1 MMRAAVLTATNTLVI
16 EERPMPVRGEDE
28 VILRVRAAGICGSDL
43 PRVFAGKVYHF
54 PLVLG
59 HEFAGEV
66 VDAADPALIGTRAAI
81 FPLLPCR
88 KCAMCAE
95 EEYPLCADYDYY
107 GSRRDGAMEEYLAV
121 KIWNL
126 IPVPEG
132 LSLEEAAMCE
142 PAAVARHAIMR
153 AGISGGERVLVFG
166 AGPIGLMLGQWAM
179 SMGAASVA
187 FADIDER
194 KLVFAETMGFG
205 RQTEGAKYD
214 VVIEGAGAP
223 SALQGAIAAAEP
235 FGRLVLMGNASR
247 DMDIPQAVYQQILRK
262 QLTLTGTWNSSYNS
276 RVNDWKAALEAMASG
291 ALSAKPLI
299 THTYPLEEVRAAFDM
314 MGGREAF
321 YNKVMIVM

>member
-1 MMRAAVLTATNTLVI
+1 MKAVVLTETNKLVV
-16 EERPMPVRGEDE
+16 EERPMPTREADE
-28 VILRVRAAGICGSDL
+28 VILRVRAAGICGSDV

-66 VDAADPALIGTRAAI
+66 VDAEDPALIGTHAAV

-126 IPVPEG
+126 IPAPEG
-132 LSLEEAAMCE
+132 LSFEEAAMCE
-142 PAAVARHAIMR
+142 PAAVARHAVMR
-153 AGISGGERVLVFG
+153 ANLKGGERVLVFG

-187 FADIDER
+187 YADIDER
-194 KLVFAETMGFG
+194 KLAFAEQMGFT
-205 RQTEGAKYD
+205 RQAEGVRYD

-235 FGRLVLMGNASR
+235 FGRLVLMGNAAR
-247 DMDIPQAVYQQILRK
+247 DMDIPQPVYQQILRK
-262 QLTLTGTWNSSYNS
+262 QLTLSGTWNSSYNS
-276 RVNDWKAALEAMASG
+276 RINDWKAALEAMASG
-291 ALSAKPLI
+291 ALNAKALI
-299 THTYPLEEVRAAFDM
+299 THTYPLEETRAAFDL
-314 MGGREAF
+314 MGDRKEF
-321 YNKVMIVM
+321 FNKVMIVM

>member
-1 MMRAAVLTATNTLVI
+1 MKAVVLTATNTLEI
-16 EERPMPVRGEDE
+16 EERPMPAREADE

-43 PRVFAGKVYHF
+43 PRVFSGKVYHF

-66 VDAADPALIGTRAAI
+66 VDAEDPALIGTHAAV

-126 IPVPEG
+126 IPAPAG
-132 LSLEEAAMCE
+132 LSFEEAAMCE
-142 PAAVARHAIMR
+142 PAAVARHAVMR
-153 AGISGGERVLVFG
+153 ANLKGGERVLVFG

-187 FADIDER
+187 YADIDER
-194 KLVFAETMGFG
+194 KLAFAEEMGFT
-205 RQTEGAKYD
+205 RQAEGERYD
-214 VVIEGAGAP
+214 VIIEGAGAP

-235 FGRLVLMGNASR
+235 FGRLVLMGNAAR
-247 DMDIPQAVYQQILRK
+247 DMDIPQPVYQQILRK
-262 QLTLTGTWNSSYNS
+262 QLTLSGTWNSSYNS
-276 RVNDWKAALEAMASG
+276 RINDWKAALEAMASG
-291 ALSAKPLI
+291 ALNAKALI
-299 THTYPLEEVRAAFDM
+299 THTFPLQETRAAFDL
-314 MGGREAF
+314 MGDRKEF
-321 YNKVMIVM
+321 FNKVMIVM

>member
-1 MMRAAVLTATNTLVI
+1 MKAVVLTATNTLEI
-16 EERPMPVRGEDE
+16 EERPMPAREADE

-43 PRVFAGKVYHF
+43 PRVFSGKVYHF

-66 VDAADPALIGTRAAI
+66 VDAEDPALIGTYAAV

-121 KIWNL
+121 KVWNL
-126 IPVPEG
+126 IPAPAG
-132 LSLEEAAMCE
+132 LSFEEAAMCE
-142 PAAVARHAIMR
+142 PAAVARHAVMR
-153 AGISGGERVLVFG
+153 ANLKGGERVLVFG

-187 FADIDER
+187 YADIDER
-194 KLVFAETMGFG
+194 KLAFAEQMGFT
-205 RQTEGAKYD
+205 RQAEGERYD
-214 VVIEGAGAP
+214 VIIEGAGAP

-235 FGRLVLMGNASR
+235 FGRLVLMGNAAR
-247 DMDIPQAVYQQILRK
+247 DMDIPQPVYQQILRK
-262 QLTLTGTWNSSYNS
+262 QLTLSGTWNSSYNS
-276 RVNDWKAALEAMASG
+276 RINDWKAALEAMASG
-291 ALSAKPLI
+291 ALNAKALI
-299 THTYPLEEVRAAFDM
+299 THTFPLEETRAAFDL
-314 MGGREAF
+314 MGDRKEF
-321 YNKVMIVM
+321 FNKVMIVM

>member
-1 MMRAAVLTATNTLVI
+1 MKAVVLTATNTLEI
-16 EERPMPVRGEDE
+16 EERPMPAREADE

-43 PRVFAGKVYHF
+43 PRVFSGKVYHF

-66 VDAADPALIGTRAAI
+66 VDAEDPALIGTHAAV

-126 IPVPEG
+126 IPAPAG
-132 LSLEEAAMCE
+132 LSFEEAAMCE
-142 PAAVARHAIMR
+142 PAAVARHAVMR
-153 AGISGGERVLVFG
+153 ANLKGGERVLVFG

-187 FADIDER
+187 YADIDER
-194 KLVFAETMGFG
+194 KLAFAEEMGFT
-205 RQTEGAKYD
+205 RQAEGERYD
-214 VVIEGAGAP
+214 VIIEGAGAP

-235 FGRLVLMGNASR
+235 FGRLVLMGNAAR
-247 DMDIPQAVYQQILRK
+247 DMDIPQPVYQQILRK
-262 QLTLTGTWNSSYNS
+262 QLTLSGTWNSSYNS
-276 RVNDWKAALEAMASG
+276 RINDWKAALEAMASG
-291 ALSAKPLI
+291 ALNAKALI
-299 THTYPLEEVRAAFDM
+299 THTVPLQETRAAFDL
-314 MGGREAF
+314 MGDRKEF
-321 YNKVMIVM
+321 FNKVMIVM

>member
-1 MMRAAVLTATNTLVI
+1 MKAAVLTQTNTLVI
-16 EERPMPVRGEDE
+16 EERPMPVRNEDE
-28 VILRVRAAGICGSDL
+28 VILRVRAAGVCGSDL

-59 HEFAGEV
+59 HEFAGEI
-66 VDAADPALIGTRAAI
+66 VDADDPALIGTRAAV

-88 KCAMCAE
+88 KCAMCE
-95 EEYPLCADYDYY
+95 KEEYPLCADYDYY

-121 KIWNL
+121 KRWNL
-126 IPVPEG
+126 IPVPDG

-142 PAAVARHAIMR
+142 PAAVARHAVMR
-153 AGISGGERVLVFG
+153 ANLTGGEQLLVFG

-187 FADIDER
+187 YADIDER
-194 KLVFAETMGFG
+194 KLAFAEQMGFT
-205 RQTEGAKYD
+205 RQTQDMHYD

-223 SALQGAIAAAEP
+223 SALQGAIAAAKP

-247 DMDIPQAVYQQILRK
+247 DMDIPQPLYQQILRK
-262 QLTLTGTWNSSYNS
+262 QLTLSGTWNSSYND
-276 RVNDWKAALEAMASG
+276 RVNDWTAALAAMSTG
-291 ALSAKPLI
+291 ALRVKPLI

-314 MGGREAF
+314 VGSRKEF
-321 YNKVMIVM
+321 YNKVLIVM

>member
-1 MMRAAVLTATNTLVI
+1 MKAVVLTATNTLEI
-16 EERPMPVRGEDE
+16 EERPMPAREADE

-43 PRVFAGKVYHF
+43 PRVFSGKVYHF

-66 VDAADPALIGTRAAI
+66 VDAEDPALIGTHAAV

-126 IPVPEG
+126 IPAPAG
-132 LSLEEAAMCE
+132 LSFEEAAMCE
-142 PAAVARHAIMR
+142 PAAVARHAVMR
-153 AGISGGERVLVFG
+153 ANLKGGERVLVFG

-187 FADIDER
+187 YADIDER
-194 KLVFAETMGFG
+194 KLAFAEEMGFT
-205 RQTEGAKYD
+205 RQAEGERYD
-214 VVIEGAGAP
+214 VIIEGAGAP

-235 FGRLVLMGNASR
+235 FGRLVLMGNAAR
-247 DMDIPQAVYQQILRK
+247 DMDIPQPVYQQILRK
-262 QLTLTGTWNSSYNS
+262 QLTLSGTWNSSYNS
-276 RVNDWKAALEAMASG
+276 RINDWKAALEAMASG
-291 ALSAKPLI
+291 ALNAKALI
-299 THTYPLEEVRAAFDM
+299 THTFPLEETRAAFDL
-314 MGGREAF
+314 MGDRKEF
-321 YNKVMIVM
+321 FNKVMIVM

>member
-1 MMRAAVLTATNTLVI
+1 MKAVVLTATNTLEI
-16 EERPMPVRGEDE
+16 EERPMPAREADE

-43 PRVFAGKVYHF
+43 PRVFSGKVYHF

-66 VDAADPALIGTRAAI
+66 VDAEDPALIGTHAAV

-107 GSRRDGAMEEYLAV
+107 GSRRDGAMEEYLVV

-126 IPVPEG
+126 IPAPAG
-132 LSLEEAAMCE
+132 LSFEEAAMCE
-142 PAAVARHAIMR
+142 PAAVARHAVMR
-153 AGISGGERVLVFG
+153 TNLKGGERVLVFG

-187 FADIDER
+187 YADIDER
-194 KLVFAETMGFG
+194 KLAFAEEMGFT
-205 RQTEGAKYD
+205 RQAEGERYD
-214 VVIEGAGAP
+214 VIIEGAGAP

-235 FGRLVLMGNASR
+235 FGRLVLMGNAAR
-247 DMDIPQAVYQQILRK
+247 DMDIPQLVYQQILRK
-262 QLTLTGTWNSSYNS
+262 QLTLSGTWNSSYNS
-276 RVNDWKAALEAMASG
+276 RINDWKAALEAMASG
-291 ALSAKPLI
+291 ALNAKALI
-299 THTYPLEEVRAAFDM
+299 THTFPLEETRAAFDL
-314 MGGREAF
+314 MGDRKEF
-321 YNKVMIVM
+321 FNKVMIVM

>member
-1 MMRAAVLTATNTLVI
+1 MKAVVLTQTNTLVV
-16 EERPMPVRGEDE
+16 EERPMPTREADE
-28 VILRVRAAGICGSDL
+28 VILRVRAVGICGSDV

-66 VDAADPALIGTRAAI
+66 VDAEDPALIGTHAAV

-95 EEYPLCADYDYY
+95 EEYPLCAGYDYY

-126 IPVPEG
+126 IPCPEG
-132 LSLEEAAMCE
+132 LSFEEAAMCE

-153 AGISGGERVLVFG
+153 ANLKGGERVLVFG

-187 FADIDER
+187 YADIDER
-194 KLVFAETMGFG
+194 KLAFAEQMGFA
-205 RQTEGAKYD
+205 RQAEDVRYD

-235 FGRLVLMGNASR
+235 FGRLVLMGNAAR
-247 DMDIPQAVYQQILRK
+247 DMDIPQPVYQQILRK
-262 QLTLTGTWNSSYNS
+262 QLTLSGTWNSSYNS

-291 ALSAKPLI
+291 ALNAKALI
-299 THTYPLEEVRAAFDM
+299 THTYPLEETRAAFDL
-314 MGGREAF
+314 MGDRKDF
-321 YNKVMIVM
+321 FNKVMIVM

>member
-1 MMRAAVLTATNTLVI
+1 MKAAVLTQTNTIVI

-28 VILRVRAAGICGSDL
+28 VILRVRAAGVCGSDL

-66 VDAADPALIGTRAAI
+66 VDAADPKLVGTRAAV

-126 IPVPEG
+126 IPVPDG

-142 PAAVARHAIMR
+142 PAAVARHAISR
-153 AGISGGERVLVFG
+153 ANLGGGERVLVFG

-179 SMGAASVA
+179 SAGAASVA
-187 FADIDER
+187 YADIDER
-194 KLVFAETMGFG
+194 KLAFAEKMGFT
-205 RQTEGAKYD
+205 RQAEGARYD

-223 SALQGAIAAAEP
+223 SAFQGAIAAAEP
-235 FGRLVLMGNASR
+235 FGRIVLMGNASR
-247 DMDIPQAVYQQILRK
+247 DMDLPQPVYQQILRK
-262 QLTLTGTWNSSYNS
+262 QLTLSGTWNSSYNS
-276 RVNDWKAALEAMASG
+276 RINDWSAALEAMASG
-291 ALSAKPLI
+291 ALQAKPLI
-299 THTYPLEEVRAAFDM
+299 THTYPLETVREAFDR
-314 MGGREAF
+314 MGAREEF
-321 YNKVMIVM
+321 YNKVIITM